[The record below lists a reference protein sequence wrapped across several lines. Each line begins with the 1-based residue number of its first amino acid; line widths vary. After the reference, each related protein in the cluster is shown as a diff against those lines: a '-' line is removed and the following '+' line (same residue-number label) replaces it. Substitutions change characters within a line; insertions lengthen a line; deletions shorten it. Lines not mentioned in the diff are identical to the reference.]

1 MRFAVTVQAM
11 MKQNLIAFL
20 ASGDPDII
28 YRFLTAELLECEPAD
43 LLLLHDL
50 LKREITDEEETTRDK
65 LIELSKRFFRDMRD
79 VLYGILT
86 DHIATY
92 KEAKDFLPLGQI
104 LGQALAADPKV
115 FHEIGMMIFND
126 YYTPEIIERAQKSS
140 LYKYHDEIDE
150 HFRTIQKRTEEG
162 KENEGTDQIHEVP
175 DWHHPAKAEIRMIRL
190 IDVVSCYI
198 DANPENLL

>member
-92 KEAKDFLPLGQI
+92 NERTFL
-104 LGQALAADPKV
+104 
-115 FHEIGMMIFND
+115 
-126 YYTPEIIERAQKSS
+126 
-140 LYKYHDEIDE
+140 
-150 HFRTIQKRTEEG
+150 FR
-162 KENEGTDQIHEVP
+162 
-175 DWHHPAKAEIRMIRL
+175 
-190 IDVVSCYI
+190 
-198 DANPENLL
+198 